1 MAHFLYKA
9 KKGPKEIVEGS
20 VEADSENAA
29 IKRLTQ
35 DGLYLV
41 WIEEKKDFSKEKTK
55 GVLLFSKRIKPK
67 DLANFTRQ
75 LSDLLDSG
83 LTLFDSL
90 NVIEKQIGH
99 PQLKEVIRSIRDS
112 IKDGNTFSE
121 SLTIYPHIF
130 SSLYISLVKAGEAG
144 SMLSEVMV
152 NIADF
157 LEKQEDVKSNVLAAL
172 LYPMLMVFV
181 GIGTIFILMA
191 FVIPKLANMFIEMG
205 EVLPLPTRILI
216 GISDFASSYWI
227 LLVILAGGVVFF
239 IKKGSSNK
247 GTKKTIDRFKL
258 KLPVVGGLI
267 KNSDLARFS
276 RTLSTLLKNGVPILY
291 SLKITSDIIDN
302 EIVKEEVLR
311 VYTDVKAGS
320 SLKAAIKKN
329 TSFPQFVVNMTAI
342 GEEGGFLD
350 KMLLKVAK
358 AYEVEIDRAVKAV
371 SALLEPVL
379 ILAMGLIVGFIVIA
393 MLLPVFEISITAQ

>member
-157 LEKQEDVKSNVLAAL
+157 LEKQEDVKSKVIAAL